1 MATILNNAPYMGFPL
16 SIKRGNP
23 APVDTTAVWYNK
35 TELETYAASGATA
48 YVGQILT
55 LVADSNCEAYMISN
69 EAGTL
74 IKLAST
80 TASGD
85 LASDVATLQGQV
97 ADLITAVGK
106 KAAGEEPA
114 TGIYKDIADV
124 ITLANSKVASVKAAD
139 KSITVAGTATAPTV
153 KVALSA
159 AEGNALE
166 LAADGL
172 KVTIPEVTV
181 PAYSMKKLDSATA
194 GMSASYQLTKDGA
207 GIGAI
212 IDIPKDMV
220 VESGTVETYTAGH
233 LPTGVT
239 EPGTYIVLTLA
250 NATSDKLYI
259 PASGLIEYVTGGS
272 GENDAIQI
280 NVTADTHKVTATVKE
295 GSLTK
300 AMLSTEVQGLLDKA
314 GTAVQAITTGS
325 TNGTISV
332 DGKDVKVKGLADA
345 AYATV
350 ASLNTTAKGYAD
362 GIKTAIIGDA
372 DTDTADSQTLEGVKK
387 YAHGQAIAAQEG
399 ATKAAEKLVNDLDV
413 TDTAVATQLVSEV
426 SQTDG
431 KITVTRRAL
440 VAADIPELAQSKIS
454 GLETALEGKQGT
466 ITFDG
471 TYNASTNPAAT
482 VSTVNAIVTNG
493 ADKATDNT
501 IKGAKLYA
509 DSKASEAETA
519 AKAYADGL
527 VTGDTGITK
536 RVETL
541 EGKVDVDKVST
552 AISTADDA
560 VKTALIGTT
569 TDTADKDTIKG
580 AKAYA
585 DGKFDTLDGTVSGL
599 ATKVNNNA
607 AAITTLNGD
616 ASTTGS
622 VAKAVADA
630 KTELNTA
637 INGKQ
642 DKFATVTNTA
652 NGQKLKFDKGSLTLS
667 TDNTG
672 PYDEIKSEKYL
683 QITVSDESEI
693 SLNGKVRLLPGK
705 TFNAL
710 NGDIQVKTTPTG
722 DTSAVNKSY
731 VDTTIT
737 NATKGL
743 TGAMHYCGASETDPT
758 SEAGPT
764 GVTGSGTSGAFIK
777 GDVVT
782 YDIKEYVYDGT
793 SWRELG
799 TEGSYIVKGTKF
811 TDADIA
817 DNAAISQLKING
829 LQTALATKIN
839 STDADSRY
847 VAKKTGF
854 SLVDDVEITKLTS
867 VETGAQVNK
876 IESIKA
882 GGTALTIATDKS
894 VNIPAASDSVFGVI
908 KVDNTSIKSTNGT
921 IAIKAVSTDLLTQ
934 GTETLILNCG
944 GAAD

>member
-55 LVADSNCEAYMISN
+55 LVADSKCEAYMISN

-97 ADLITAVGK
+97 ADLIAAVGK

-166 LAADGL
+166 LATDGL

-314 GTAVQAITTGS
+314 GTAVQTIETGS
-325 TNGTISV
+325 ANGTISV

-426 SQTDG
+426 SQIDG

-440 VAADIPELAQSKIS
+440 VEDDIPELAQSKIS
-454 GLETALEGKQGT
+454 GLATALEGKQGT

-482 VSTVNAIVTNG
+482 VSTVSAIVTNG

-541 EGKVDVDKVST
+541 EGKVDVNKVST

-560 VKTALIGTT
+560 VKTTLIGTT
-569 TDTADKDTIKG
+569 ADTADKDTING
-580 AKAYA
+580 AKKYT
-585 DGKFDTLDGTVSGL
+585 DNKIKTISDSVSDL
-599 ATKVNNNA
+599 QAAVSQNS
-607 AAITTLNGD
+607 AAITKLNGAD
-616 ASTTGS
+616 TVEGS
-622 VAKAVADA
+622 VDYKIKTAKDA
-630 KTELNTA
+630 LTTE

-642 DKFATVTNTA
+642 DRFATVTATENDQTL
-652 NGQKLKFDKGSLTLS
+652 NFDKGSLSIFT
-667 TDNTG
+667 TENQA
-672 PYDEIKSEKYL
+672 YDEIRS
-683 QITVSDESEI
+683 
-693 SLNGKVRLLPGK
+693 GKVLQLTATQEIFFNGPVGLAEGK
-705 TFNAL
+705 TFKATD
-710 NGDIQVKTTPTG
+710 GDIQVKTTPTG

-731 VDTTIT
+731 VDIAITT
-737 NATKGL
+737 ATAGL
-743 TGAMHYCGASETDPT
+743 TGAMHFKGKLDALPAVTDYV
-758 SEAGPT
+758 A
-764 GVTGSGTSGAFIK
+764 
-777 GDVVT
+777 GDVV
-782 YDIKEYVYDGT
+782 IVGQKEYVLLDDAGT
-793 SWRELG
+793 KSWSLLG
-799 TEGSYIVKGTKF
+799 DEGSYAVKGSITN
-811 TDADIA
+811 ADIA
-817 DNAAISQLKING
+817 TDAAIDQSKISG
-829 LQTALATKIN
+829 L
-839 STDADSRY
+839 TDALDAKLNATTAASTY
-847 VAKKTGF
+847 VAKEGYIAYTQAEK
-854 SLVDDVEITKLTS
+854 TKLAGIA
-867 VETGAQVNK
+867 TGAQANK

-882 GGTALTIATDKS
+882 GGTALTIDTDKS
-894 VNIPAASDSVFGVI
+894 VNIPAASTSAFGVI
-908 KVDNTSIKSTNGT
+908 KVDDTSIKSTNGT

-934 GTETLILNCG
+934 GTQTLILNCG

>member
-55 LVADSNCEAYMISN
+55 LVADSKCEAYMISN

-97 ADLITAVGK
+97 ADLIAAVGK

-114 TGIYKDIADV
+114 TGIYKEIADV

-139 KSITVAGTATAPTV
+139 KSIIVAGTATAPTV

-166 LAADGL
+166 LVADGL

-181 PAYSMKKLDSATA
+181 PAYSMKKLDTATS

-220 VESGTVETYTAGH
+220 VESGTVETFIAGH
-233 LPTGVT
+233 LPAGVA

-280 NVTADTHKVTATVKE
+280 NVTVDTHKVTATVKE

-300 AMLSTEVQGLLDKA
+300 TMLSTEVQGLLGKA
-314 GTAVQAITTGS
+314 GSAVQAITTGS

-454 GLETALEGKQGT
+454 GLETALEGKQDN
-466 ITFDG
+466 IAFDG
-471 TYNASTNPAAT
+471 TYNASTNKAAT
-482 VSTVNAIVTNG
+482 VSTVSAIVTNG

-527 VTGDTGITK
+527 VTGDAGITK

-541 EGKVDVDKVST
+541 EGKVDVNKVST

-560 VKTALIGTT
+560 VKTTLIGTT
-569 TDTADKDTIKG
+569 ADTADKDTING
-580 AKAYA
+580 AKKYT
-585 DGKFDTLDGTVSGL
+585 DNKIKPISDSVSDL
-599 ATKVNNNA
+599 QAAVSQNS
-607 AAITTLNGD
+607 AAITKLNG
-616 ASTTGS
+616 ANTVEGS
-622 VAKAVADA
+622 VDYKIKTAKDA
-630 KTELNTA
+630 LTA
-637 INGKQ
+637 EINGKQ
-642 DKFATVTNTA
+642 DRFATVTATENDQTL
-652 NGQKLKFDKGSLTLS
+652 NFDKGSLSIFT
-667 TDNTG
+667 TENQA
-672 PYDEIKSEKYL
+672 YDEIRS
-683 QITVSDESEI
+683 
-693 SLNGKVRLLPGK
+693 GKVLQLTATQEIFFNGPVGLAEGK
-705 TFNAL
+705 TFKATD
-710 NGDIQVKTTPTG
+710 GDIQVKTTPTG

-731 VDTTIT
+731 VDAAITT
-737 NATKGL
+737 ATAGL

-817 DNAAISQLKING
+817 DNAAISQLKIDG

-867 VETGAQVNK
+867 VETGAQANT

-882 GGTALTIATDKS
+882 NGTVLTIATDKS
-894 VNIPAASDSVFGVI
+894 VNIPAASASAFGVI
-908 KVDNTSIKSTNGT
+908 KVDDTSIKSTNGT

-934 GTETLILNCG
+934 GTQTLILNCG

>member
-55 LVADSNCEAYMISN
+55 LVADSKCEAYMISN

-85 LASDVATLQGQV
+85 LASDVATLQGQI
-97 ADLITAVGK
+97 ADLIAAVGK

-166 LAADGL
+166 LATDGL

-314 GTAVQAITTGS
+314 GTAVQTIETGS
-325 TNGTISV
+325 ANGTISV

-454 GLETALEGKQGT
+454 GLETALEGKQDN
-466 ITFDG
+466 IAFDG
-471 TYNASTNPAAT
+471 TYNASTNKAAT
-482 VSTVNAIVTNG
+482 VSTVSAIVTNG

-527 VTGDTGITK
+527 VTGDAGIAK

-552 AISTADDA
+552 AISTADNA

-569 TDTADKDTIKG
+569 TDTADKDTING
-580 AKAYA
+580 AKKYTDNKIKPISDSVNDLQAA
-585 DGKFDTLDGTVSGL
+585 VSQ
-599 ATKVNNNA
+599 NS
-607 AAITTLNGD
+607 AAIIKLNGAD
-616 ASTTGS
+616 TVEGS
-622 VAKAVADA
+622 VDYKIKTTKDA
-630 KTELNTA
+630 LIAE

-642 DKFATVTNTA
+642 DRFATVTATENDQTL
-652 NGQKLKFDKGSLTLS
+652 NFDKGSLSIFT
-667 TDNTG
+667 TENQA
-672 PYDEIKSEKYL
+672 YDEIKSGKVL
-683 QITVSDESEI
+683 QLTATQEI
-693 SLNGKVRLLPGK
+693 FLNGQVELAANK
-705 TFNAL
+705 TFDASYS
-710 NGDIQVKTTPTG
+710 DIKVKTTPTG

-731 VDTTIT
+731 VDSAITT
-737 NATKGL
+737 ATAGL
-743 TGAMHYCGASETDPT
+743 SGAMHYCGASETDPT
-758 SEAGPT
+758 SEDGPT
-764 GVTGSGTSGAFIK
+764 GVTGSGKSGAFIK

-782 YDIKEYVYDGT
+782 YGIKEYVYDGT

-799 TEGSYIVKGTKF
+799 TEGSYAVKGAIK
-811 TDADIA
+811 DADIA
-817 DNAAISQLKING
+817 TDAAIAQSKIAN
-829 LQTALATKIN
+829 LDVALAAKLN
-839 STDADSRY
+839 STDAESLY

-854 SLVDDVEITKLTS
+854 SLVDDAEITKLGT
-867 VETGAQVNK
+867 VEVHAQANK

-882 GGTALTIATDKS
+882 GGTALTIDTDKS
-894 VNIPAASDSVFGVI
+894 VNIPAATASAFGVV

>member
-55 LVADSNCEAYMISN
+55 LVADSKCEAYMISN

-97 ADLITAVGK
+97 ADLIAAVGK

-114 TGIYKDIADV
+114 TGIYKEIADV

-139 KSITVAGTATAPTV
+139 KSITVAGTATTPTV

-172 KVTIPEVTV
+172 KVTIPEITV
-181 PAYSMKKLDSATA
+181 PAYSMKKLDTATS

-220 VESGTVETYTAGH
+220 VESGTVETFIAGH

-272 GENDAIQI
+272 DKDDAIQI

-300 AMLSTEVQGLLDKA
+300 TMLSTEVQGLLGKVN
-314 GTAVQAITTGS
+314 TAVQAIATGS
-325 TNGTISV
+325 ANGTISV
-332 DGKDVKVKGLADA
+332 DGKDVKVRGLADA

-350 ASLNTTAKGYAD
+350 ASLNTTAEGYVN
-362 GIKTAIIGDA
+362 TAKAAVIGNA
-372 DTDTADSQTLEGVKK
+372 ETDTADSKTIEGVKK
-387 YAHGQAIAAQEG
+387 YAHGQAVAAQEG

-413 TDTAVATQLVSEV
+413 TDTAVDGKVVSAV

-431 KITVTRRAL
+431 KISVTRRAL
-440 VAADIPELAQSKIS
+440 VEADIPDLAQSKIS

-482 VSTVNAIVTNG
+482 VSTVSAIVTNG

-501 IKGAKLYA
+501 IKGVKLYA

-560 VKTALIGTT
+560 VKKALIGTA
-569 TDTADKDTIKG
+569 TDAADKDTIKG
-580 AKAYA
+580 AKAYT
-585 DGKFDTLDGTVSGL
+585 DGKFDILDGTVSGL

-616 ASTTGS
+616 ATTTGS

-630 KTELNTA
+630 KTELNTE
-637 INGKQ
+637 IGKKQ
-642 DKFATVTNTA
+642 DKITKETTLAVQTLTTESSGITINPHVEGNDSISIEDDGSNTLHLKKGTYGKAVEITNVA
-652 NGQKLKFDKGSLTLS
+652 
-667 TDNTG
+667 
-672 PYDEIKSEKYL
+672 
-683 QITVSDESEI
+683 
-693 SLNGKVRLLPGK
+693 
-705 TFNAL
+705 
-710 NGDIQVKTTPTG
+710 TPTG
-722 DTSAVNKSY
+722 NTSAANKKY
-731 VDTTIT
+731 VDDTIT

-743 TGAMHYCGASETDPT
+743 TGAMHYIGASSTDPMLP
-758 SEAGPT
+758 AGPT
-764 GVTGSGTSGAFIK
+764 VTGHTGAFAS

-782 YDIKEYVYDGT
+782 WGDNKEYVYDGT
-793 SWRELG
+793 TWRVLG
-799 TEGSYIVKGTKF
+799 DEGSYIIKGTKF

-817 DNAAISQLKING
+817 DDAAISQLKIDG
-829 LQTALATKIN
+829 LQTALATKLN

-847 VAKKTGF
+847 VSKKTGF
-854 SLVDDVEITKLTS
+854 SLVDDAEITKLGTIE
-867 VETGAQVNK
+867 VHAQANK

-882 GGTALTIATDKS
+882 GGTALTITDKS
-894 VNIPAASDSVFGVI
+894 VNIPAASASVFGVI
-908 KVDNTSIKSTNGT
+908 KVDDTSIKSTGGT

>member
-1 MATILNNAPYMGFPL
+1 MNLM
-16 SIKRGNP
+16 SQ
-23 APVDTTAVWYNK
+23 
-35 TELETYAASGATA
+35 ASA
-48 YVGQILT
+48 
-55 LVADSNCEAYMISN
+55 
-69 EAGTL
+69 
-74 IKLAST
+74 
-80 TASGD
+80 
-85 LASDVATLQGQV
+85 
-97 ADLITAVGK
+97 
-106 KAAGEEPA
+106 
-114 TGIYKDIADV
+114 

-181 PAYSMKKLDSATA
+181 SAYSMKKLDTTTS

-220 VESGTVETYTAGH
+220 VESGTVETYVAGH
-233 LPTGVT
+233 LPTDVT

-300 AMLSTEVQGLLDKA
+300 TMLSTEVQGLLDKA

-332 DGKDVKVKGLADA
+332 DGKDVEVKGLADA

-350 ASLNTTAKGYAD
+350 ASLNATAEGYANTAKA
-362 GIKTAIIGDA
+362 AVIGNA
-372 DTDTADSQTLEGVKK
+372 ETDTADSKTIEGVKK
-387 YAHGQAIAAQEG
+387 YAHGQAVAAQEG

-413 TDTAVATQLVSEV
+413 TDTEVAKQVVSAV

-482 VSTVNAIVTNG
+482 VSTVSAIVTNG

-552 AISTADDA
+552 AISTADDV
-560 VKTALIGTT
+560 VKKALIGTA
-569 TDTADKDTIKG
+569 TDAADKDTIKG
-580 AKAYA
+580 AKAYT
-585 DGKFDTLDGTVSGL
+585 DGKFDILDGTVSGL

-607 AAITTLNGD
+607 AAITTLKGD
-616 ASTTGS
+616 ATTTGS
-622 VAKAVADA
+622 VAKAVTDA
-630 KTELNTA
+630 KTELNTE
-637 INGKQ
+637 IGKKQ
-642 DKFATVTNTA
+642 DKITKETTLAVQTLTTESSGITINPHVEGNDSISIEDDGSNTLHLKKGTYGKAVEITNVA
-652 NGQKLKFDKGSLTLS
+652 
-667 TDNTG
+667 
-672 PYDEIKSEKYL
+672 
-683 QITVSDESEI
+683 
-693 SLNGKVRLLPGK
+693 
-705 TFNAL
+705 
-710 NGDIQVKTTPTG
+710 TPTG
-722 DTSAVNKSY
+722 NTSAANKKY
-731 VDTTIT
+731 VDDTIT

-743 TGAMHYCGASETDPT
+743 TGAMHYIGASSTDPMLP
-758 SEAGPT
+758 AGPT
-764 GVTGSGTSGAFIK
+764 VTGHTGAFAS

-782 YDIKEYVYDGT
+782 WGDNKEYVYDGT
-793 SWRELG
+793 TWRVLG
-799 TEGSYIVKGTKF
+799 DEGSYIIKGTKF

-817 DNAAISQLKING
+817 DDAAISQLKIDG
-829 LQTALATKIN
+829 LQTALAIKLN

-847 VAKKTGF
+847 VSKKTGF
-854 SLVDDVEITKLTS
+854 SLVDDAEIIKLGTIE
-867 VETGAQVNK
+867 VHAQANK

-882 GGTALTIATDKS
+882 GGTALTITDKS
-894 VNIPAASDSVFGVI
+894 VNIPAASASAFGVI
-908 KVDNTSIKSTNGT
+908 KVDNTSIESTGGT

>member
-55 LVADSNCEAYMISN
+55 LVADSKCEAYMISN

-97 ADLITAVGK
+97 ADLIAAVGK

-114 TGIYKDIADV
+114 TGIYKEIADV

-181 PAYSMKKLDSATA
+181 PAYSMKKLDTATS

-220 VESGTVETYTAGH
+220 VESGTVETFIAGH
-233 LPTGVT
+233 LPAGVA

-300 AMLSTEVQGLLDKA
+300 TMLSTEVQGLLGKA
-314 GTAVQAITTGS
+314 GSAVQAITTGS

-454 GLETALEGKQGT
+454 GLETALEGKQDN
-466 ITFDG
+466 IAFDG
-471 TYNASTNPAAT
+471 TYNASTNKAAT
-482 VSTVNAIVTNG
+482 VSTVSAIVTNG

-527 VTGDTGITK
+527 VTGDAGITK

-541 EGKVDVDKVST
+541 EGKVDVNKVST

-560 VKTALIGTT
+560 VKTTLIGTT
-569 TDTADKDTIKG
+569 ADTADKDTING
-580 AKAYA
+580 AKKYT
-585 DGKFDTLDGTVSGL
+585 DNKIKPISDSVSDL
-599 ATKVNNNA
+599 QAAVSQNS
-607 AAITTLNGD
+607 AAITKLNGAD
-616 ASTTGS
+616 TVEGS
-622 VAKAVADA
+622 VDYKIKTAKDA
-630 KTELNTA
+630 LTA
-637 INGKQ
+637 EINGKQ
-642 DKFATVTNTA
+642 DRFATVTPTENDQTL
-652 NGQKLKFDKGSLTLS
+652 NFDKGSLSIFT
-667 TDNTG
+667 TENQA
-672 PYDEIKSEKYL
+672 YDEIRS
-683 QITVSDESEI
+683 
-693 SLNGKVRLLPGK
+693 GKVLQLTATQEIFFNGPVGLAEGK
-705 TFNAL
+705 TFKATD
-710 NGDIQVKTTPTG
+710 GDIQVKTTPTG

-731 VDTTIT
+731 VDAAITT
-737 NATKGL
+737 ATAGL
-743 TGAMHYCGASETDPT
+743 SGAMHYCGASKTDPT
-758 SEAGPT
+758 SEDGPT
-764 GVTGSGTSGAFIK
+764 GVTGSGKSGAFVK

-782 YDIKEYVYDGT
+782 YGIKEYVYDGT

-799 TEGSYIVKGTKF
+799 TEGSYAVKGAIK
-811 TDADIA
+811 DADIA
-817 DNAAISQLKING
+817 TDAAIDQSKISG
-829 LQTALATKIN
+829 LTDALAAKLDVATAA
-839 STDADSRY
+839 STY
-847 VAKKTGF
+847 VAKEGYIAYTQAEK
-854 SLVDDVEITKLTS
+854 TKLAGIA
-867 VETGAQVNK
+867 TGAQANK

-882 GGTALTIATDKS
+882 GGTALTIDTDKS
-894 VNIPAASDSVFGVI
+894 VNIPAASASAFGVI
-908 KVDNTSIKSTNGT
+908 KVDDISIKSTDGT

>member
-55 LVADSNCEAYMISN
+55 LVADSKCEAYMISN

-97 ADLITAVGK
+97 ADLIAAVGK

-114 TGIYKDIADV
+114 TGIYKEIADV

-139 KSITVAGTATAPTV
+139 KSITVAGTATTPTV

-172 KVTIPEVTV
+172 KVTIPEITV
-181 PAYSMKKLDSATA
+181 PAYSMKKLDTATS

-220 VESGTVETYTAGH
+220 VESGTVETFIAGH
-233 LPTGVT
+233 LPAGVA

-300 AMLSTEVQGLLDKA
+300 TMLSTEVQGLLGKA
-314 GTAVQAITTGS
+314 GSAVQTIATGS

-332 DGKDVKVKGLADA
+332 DGKDVEVKGLADA

-350 ASLNTTAKGYAD
+350 ASLNTTAEGYAN
-362 GIKTAIIGDA
+362 TAKAAVIGNA
-372 DTDTADSQTLEGVKK
+372 ETDTADSKTINGAKK
-387 YAHGQAIAAQEG
+387 YAHGQAVAAQEG

-413 TDTAVATQLVSEV
+413 TDTEVAKQVVSAV

-440 VAADIPELAQSKIS
+440 VEADIPELAQSKIS

-482 VSTVNAIVTNG
+482 VSTVSAIVTNG

-552 AISTADDA
+552 AISTADAA

-569 TDTADKDTIKG
+569 TDTADKDTING
-580 AKAYA
+580 AKKYT
-585 DGKFDTLDGTVSGL
+585 DNKIKPISDSVSDL
-599 ATKVNNNA
+599 QAAVSQNS
-607 AAITTLNGD
+607 AAITKLNGAD
-616 ASTTGS
+616 TVEGS
-622 VAKAVADA
+622 VDYKVKAAKDA
-630 KTELNTA
+630 LTTE

-642 DKFATVTNTA
+642 DKFATVVTTTNS
-652 NGQKLKFDKGSLTLS
+652 QKLKFDKGSLTLS

-672 PYDEIKSEKYL
+672 PCDEIKSEKYL

-693 SLNGKVRLLPGK
+693 SLNGKVSLLPGK

-722 DTSAVNKSY
+722 NTSAVNKSY
-731 VDTTIT
+731 VDTAIT
-737 NATKGL
+737 TATAGL
-743 TGAMHYCGASETDPT
+743 TGAMHYCGASKTDPT
-758 SEAGPT
+758 SEDGPT

-817 DNAAISQLKING
+817 DNAAISQLKIDG
-829 LQTALATKIN
+829 LQTALAAKLN
-839 STDADSRY
+839 STEAESLY
-847 VAKKTGF
+847 VPKKTGF
-854 SLVDDVEITKLTS
+854 SLVDDAEITKLGT
-867 VETGAQVNK
+867 VEVHAQANK

-882 GGTALTIATDKS
+882 GGTALTITDKS
-894 VNIPAASDSVFGVI
+894 VNIPAASASAFGVI
-908 KVDNTSIKSTNGT
+908 KVDNTSIKSTGGT

>member
-55 LVADSNCEAYMISN
+55 LVADSKCEAYMISN

-97 ADLITAVGK
+97 ADLIAAVGK

-114 TGIYKDIADV
+114 TGIYKEIADV

-139 KSITVAGTATAPTV
+139 KSITIAGTATAPTV

-172 KVTIPEVTV
+172 KVTIPTV
-181 PAYSMKKLDSATA
+181 DVPEYTIKQKTLSAEEAKTSPYA
-194 GMSASYQLTKDGA
+194 AIYQLMKGDTQA
-207 GIGAI
+207 GVDIN
-212 IDIPKDMV
+212 IPKDMV
-220 VESGTVETYTAGH
+220 VQSGTVETFYEGA
-233 LPTGVT
+233 LPEGVDK
-239 EPGTYIVLTLA
+239 PGTYIVLILA
-250 NATSDKLYI
+250 NTGSKPLYI
-259 PASGLIEYVTGGS
+259 PVSSLVDVYTGTPT
-272 GENDAIQI
+272 EDA
-280 NVTADTHKVTATVKE
+280 KTATVLINVDPTTHVITA
-295 GSLTK
+295 SIRASSVTK
-300 AMLSTEVQGLLDKA
+300 AMLDSTVQASLKKA
-314 GTAVQAITTGS
+314 DDAVQTITTGSDTS
-325 TNGTISV
+325 TNGTITV
-332 DGKDVKVKGLADA
+332 DGKEVAVKGLADA

-350 ASLNTTAKGYAD
+350 ASLNTTAEGYANTA
-362 GIKTAIIGDA
+362 KTAIIGNA
-372 DTDTADSQTLEGVKK
+372 ETDTADSKTIEGVKK
-387 YAHGQAIAAQEG
+387 YAHGQAVAAQEG

-413 TDTAVATQLVSEV
+413 TDTAVDGKVVSAV
-426 SQTDG
+426 SQTNG

-440 VAADIPELAQSKIS
+440 VEADIPELAQSKIS
-454 GLETALEGKQGT
+454 GLETALEGKQAT
-466 ITFDG
+466 VEFDG
-471 TYNASTNPAAT
+471 TYNASSNKAAT
-482 VSTVNAIVTNG
+482 VSTVTSAISGVKGVYADASKDDETIAG
-493 ADKATDNT
+493 AKKYADDKASTALTD
-501 IKGAKLYA
+501 AK
-509 DSKASEAETA
+509 T
-519 AKAYADGL
+519 YADGL
-527 VTGDTGITK
+527 VTGDSGITK
-536 RVETL
+536 RVEAL

-560 VKTALIGTT
+560 VKTALIGTA
-569 TDTADKDTIKG
+569 TDIADKDTIKG

-585 DGKFDTLDGTVSGL
+585 DGKFDTLDGTISGL

-616 ASTTGS
+616 ANTTGS

-630 KTELNTA
+630 KTELNTE
-637 INGKQ
+637 ISKKQ
-642 DKFATVTNTA
+642 DKITKETTLAVQTLTTESSGITINPHVEGNDSISIEDDGSNTLHLKKGTYGKAVEITNVA
-652 NGQKLKFDKGSLTLS
+652 
-667 TDNTG
+667 
-672 PYDEIKSEKYL
+672 
-683 QITVSDESEI
+683 
-693 SLNGKVRLLPGK
+693 
-705 TFNAL
+705 
-710 NGDIQVKTTPTG
+710 TPTG
-722 DTSAVNKSY
+722 NTSAANKKY
-731 VDTTIT
+731 VDDTIT

-743 TGAMHYCGASETDPT
+743 TGAMHYIGASSTDPMLP
-758 SEAGPT
+758 AGPT
-764 GVTGSGTSGAFIK
+764 VTGHTGAFAS

-782 YDIKEYVYDGT
+782 WGDNKEYVYDGT
-793 SWRELG
+793 TWRVLG
-799 TEGSYIVKGTKF
+799 DEGSYIVKGTKF

-817 DNAAISQLKING
+817 DDAAISQLKIDG
-829 LQTALATKIN
+829 LQTALAAKLN

-854 SLVDDVEITKLTS
+854 SLVDDAEITKLGT
-867 VETGAQVNK
+867 VEVHAQVNK

-882 GGTALTIATDKS
+882 GGTALTITDKS
-894 VNIPAASDSVFGVI
+894 VNIPAASASVFGVI
-908 KVDNTSIKSTNGT
+908 KVDDTSIKSTGGT

>member
-55 LVADSNCEAYMISN
+55 LVADSKCEAYMISN

-114 TGIYKDIADV
+114 TGIYKEIADV

-181 PAYSMKKLDSATA
+181 PAYSMKKLDTATS

-207 GIGAI
+207 GIGVI

-220 VESGTVETYTAGH
+220 VESGTVETYIAGH
-233 LPTGVT
+233 LPAGVA

-272 GENDAIQI
+272 SKDDAIQI

-300 AMLSTEVQGLLDKA
+300 TMLSTEVQGLLDKA
-314 GTAVQAITTGS
+314 NTAVQAITTGS

-332 DGKDVKVKGLADA
+332 DSKDVEVKGLADA

-350 ASLNTTAKGYAD
+350 ASLNTTAEGYAN
-362 GIKTAIIGDA
+362 TAKAAVIGNA
-372 DTDTADSQTLEGVKK
+372 ETDTADSKTIEGVKK
-387 YAHGQAIAAQEG
+387 YAHGQAVAAQEG
-399 ATKAAEKLVNDLDV
+399 ATKAAEKLVNDLDF
-413 TDTAVATQLVSEV
+413 TDTAVATQLVSAV

-440 VAADIPELAQSKIS
+440 VEDDIPELAQSKIS
-454 GLETALEGKQGT
+454 GLATALEGKQGT

-527 VTGDTGITK
+527 VTGDAGITK

-569 TDTADKDTIKG
+569 TDTADKDTING
-580 AKAYA
+580 AKKYT
-585 DGKFDTLDGTVSGL
+585 DNKIKPISNSVSDLQAAVSQNG
-599 ATKVNNNA
+599 
-607 AAITTLNGD
+607 AAITKLNGAD
-616 ASTTGS
+616 TVEGS
-622 VAKAVADA
+622 VDYKIKTAKDA
-630 KTELNTA
+630 LTTE

-642 DKFATVTNTA
+642 DRFATVTATENDQTL
-652 NGQKLKFDKGSLTLS
+652 NFDKGSLSIFT
-667 TDNTG
+667 TENQA
-672 PYDEIKSEKYL
+672 YDEIRS
-683 QITVSDESEI
+683 
-693 SLNGKVRLLPGK
+693 GKVLQLTATQEIFFNGPVGLAEGK
-705 TFNAL
+705 TFKATD
-710 NGDIQVKTTPTG
+710 GDIQVKTTPTG

-731 VDTTIT
+731 VDIAITT
-737 NATKGL
+737 ATAGL

-817 DNAAISQLKING
+817 DNAAISQLKIDG
-829 LQTALATKIN
+829 LQTALAAKIN

-847 VAKKTGF
+847 VSKKTGF
-854 SLVDDVEITKLTS
+854 SLVDDAEITKLGT
-867 VETGAQVNK
+867 VEVHAQANK

-882 GGTALTIATDKS
+882 GGTVLTIATDKS
-894 VNIPAASDSVFGVI
+894 VNIPAASASAFGVI
-908 KVDNTSIKSTNGT
+908 KVDDASIKSTNGT

>member
-55 LVADSNCEAYMISN
+55 LVADSKCEAYMISN

-97 ADLITAVGK
+97 ADLIAAVGK

-114 TGIYKDIADV
+114 TGIYKEIADV

-139 KSITVAGTATAPTV
+139 KSITVAGTATTPTV

-181 PAYSMKKLDSATA
+181 PAYSMKKLDTATS

-220 VESGTVETYTAGH
+220 VESGTVETFIAGH
-233 LPTGVT
+233 LPAGVA

-300 AMLSTEVQGLLDKA
+300 TMLSTEVQGLLGKA
-314 GTAVQAITTGS
+314 GSAVQTIATGS

-332 DGKDVKVKGLADA
+332 DGKDVEVKGLADA

-350 ASLNTTAKGYAD
+350 ASLNTTAEGYAN
-362 GIKTAIIGDA
+362 TAKAAVIGNA
-372 DTDTADSQTLEGVKK
+372 ETDTADSKTIEGVKK
-387 YAHGQAIAAQEG
+387 YAHGQAVAAQEG

-413 TDTAVATQLVSEV
+413 TDTAVDGKVVSAV
-426 SQTDG
+426 SQTNG
-431 KITVTRRAL
+431 KISVTRRAL
-440 VAADIPELAQSKIS
+440 VEADIPELAQSKIS

-482 VSTVNAIVTNG
+482 VSTVSAIVTNG

-552 AISTADDA
+552 AISTADAA

-569 TDTADKDTIKG
+569 TDTADKDTING
-580 AKAYA
+580 AKKYT
-585 DGKFDTLDGTVSGL
+585 DNKIKPISDSVSDL
-599 ATKVNNNA
+599 QVAVSQNS
-607 AAITTLNGD
+607 AAITKLNGAD
-616 ASTTGS
+616 SVEGS
-622 VAKAVADA
+622 VDYKIKAAKDA
-630 KTELNTA
+630 LTA
-637 INGKQ
+637 EINGKQ
-642 DKFATVTNTA
+642 DRFATVTATENDQTL
-652 NGQKLKFDKGSLTLS
+652 NFDKGSLSIFT
-667 TDNTG
+667 TENQA
-672 PYDEIKSEKYL
+672 YDEIRS
-683 QITVSDESEI
+683 
-693 SLNGKVRLLPGK
+693 GKVLQLTTTQEIFFNGSVGLAEGK
-705 TFNAL
+705 TFKATD
-710 NGDIQVKTTPTG
+710 GDIQVKTTPTG

-731 VDTTIT
+731 VDTAIT
-737 NATKGL
+737 TATAGL
-743 TGAMHYCGASETDPT
+743 TGAMHYCGASKTDPT
-758 SEAGPT
+758 SEDGPT

-817 DNAAISQLKING
+817 DDAAISQLKIDG
-829 LQTALATKIN
+829 LQTALATKLN
-839 STDADSRY
+839 STEAESLY
-847 VAKKTGF
+847 VPKKTGF
-854 SLVDDVEITKLTS
+854 SLVDDAEITKLGT
-867 VETGAQVNK
+867 VEVHAQANK

-882 GGTALTIATDKS
+882 GGTALTITDKS
-894 VNIPAASDSVFGVI
+894 VNIPAASASAFGVI
-908 KVDNTSIKSTNGT
+908 KVDDTSIKSTGGT

-934 GTETLILNCG
+934 GAETLILNCG

>member
-35 TELETYAASGATA
+35 TELETYAATGATA

-55 LVADSNCEAYMISN
+55 LVADSKCEAYMISN

-97 ADLITAVGK
+97 TDLIAAVGK
-106 KAAGEEPA
+106 KAAGEEAA
-114 TGIYKDIADV
+114 TGLYKEIADA
-124 ITLANSKVASVKAAD
+124 IALANSKVASVKAAD

-172 KVTIPEVTV
+172 KVTIPTV
-181 PAYSMKKLDSATA
+181 DVPEYTIKQKTLSVEEAKTSPYAA
-194 GMSASYQLTKDGA
+194 IYQLMKGDTQA
-207 GIGAI
+207 GVDIN
-212 IDIPKDMV
+212 IPKDMV
-220 VESGTVETYTAGH
+220 VQSGTVETFYEGA
-233 LPTGVT
+233 LPEGIDK
-239 EPGTYIVLTLA
+239 PGTYIVLILA
-250 NATSDKLYI
+250 NTGSKPLYI
-259 PASGLIEYVTGGS
+259 PVSSLVDVYTGTPT
-272 GENDAIQI
+272 EDA
-280 NVTADTHKVTATVKE
+280 KTATVLVNVDPTTHVITA
-295 GSLTK
+295 SIRASSVTK
-300 AMLSTEVQGLLDKA
+300 AMLDSTVQASLKKA
-314 GTAVQAITTGS
+314 DDAVQTITTGS
-325 TNGTISV
+325 DTNTKGTILV
-332 DGKDVKVKGLADA
+332 DGEEVAVNGLADA

-350 ASLNTTAKGYAD
+350 ASLNTTAEGYAN
-362 GIKTAIIGDA
+362 TAKAAVIGNA
-372 DTDTADSQTLEGVKK
+372 ETDTADSKTIEGVKQ
-387 YAHGQAIAAQEG
+387 YAHGQAVAAQEG

-413 TDTAVATQLVSEV
+413 TDTAVATQLVSAV
-426 SQTDG
+426 SQTNG

-440 VAADIPELAQSKIS
+440 VEADIPELAQSKIS

-482 VSTVNAIVTNG
+482 VSTVSAIVTNG

-569 TDTADKDTIKG
+569 TDTADKDTING
-580 AKAYA
+580 AKKYT
-585 DGKFDTLDGTVSGL
+585 DNKIKPISDSVSDL
-599 ATKVNNNA
+599 QVAVSQNS
-607 AAITTLNGD
+607 AAITKLNGAD
-616 ASTTGS
+616 SVEGS
-622 VAKAVADA
+622 VDYKIKAAKDA
-630 KTELNTA
+630 LTA
-637 INGKQ
+637 EINGKQ
-642 DKFATVTNTA
+642 DRFATVTATENDQTL
-652 NGQKLKFDKGSLTLS
+652 NFDKGSLSIFT
-667 TDNTG
+667 TENQA
-672 PYDEIKSEKYL
+672 YDEIRS
-683 QITVSDESEI
+683 
-693 SLNGKVRLLPGK
+693 GKVLQLTATQEIFFNGPVGLAEGK
-705 TFNAL
+705 TFKATD
-710 NGDIQVKTTPTG
+710 GDIQVKTTPTG

-731 VDTTIT
+731 VDTAIT
-737 NATKGL
+737 TATAGL
-743 TGAMHYCGASETDPT
+743 TGAMHFKGKLDALPAVTDYV
-758 SEAGPT
+758 A
-764 GVTGSGTSGAFIK
+764 
-777 GDVVT
+777 GDVV
-782 YDIKEYVYDGT
+782 IVGQKEYVLLDDAGT
-793 SWRELG
+793 KSWSLLG
-799 TEGSYIVKGTKF
+799 DEGSYAVKGSITN
-811 TDADIA
+811 ADIA
-817 DNAAISQLKING
+817 TDAAIDQSKISG
-829 LQTALATKIN
+829 L
-839 STDADSRY
+839 TDALDAKLNATTAASTY
-847 VAKKTGF
+847 VAKEGYIAYTQAEK
-854 SLVDDVEITKLTS
+854 TKLAGIA
-867 VETGAQVNK
+867 TGAQANK

-882 GGTALTIATDKS
+882 GGTALTIDTDKS
-894 VNIPAASDSVFGVI
+894 VNIPAASASVFGVI
-908 KVDNTSIKSTNGT
+908 KVDDTSIKSTGGT

>member
-1 MATILNNAPYMGFPL
+1 MAKILDNAPYMGFPL

-35 TELETYAASGATA
+35 TKLETYAASGATA

-55 LVADSNCEAYMISN
+55 LVANSKCEAYMISN

-97 ADLITAVGK
+97 ADLIAAVGK

-114 TGIYKDIADV
+114 TGIYKEIADV

-181 PAYSMKKLDSATA
+181 PAYSMKKLDTATT
-194 GMSASYQLTKDGA
+194 GMSASYQLTKDGT

-220 VESGTVETYTAGH
+220 VESGTVETYVAGH

-272 GENDAIQI
+272 GKDDAIQI
-280 NVTADTHKVTATVKE
+280 NVTADTHKVTATIKE

-300 AMLSTEVQGLLDKA
+300 TMLSTEVQGLLNKA
-314 GTAVQAITTGS
+314 DTAVQTIESGS

-332 DGKDVKVKGLADA
+332 DGTDVAVKGLADA

-350 ASLNTTAKGYAD
+350 TSLNTTAKGYAD
-362 GIKTAIIGDA
+362 STKTAIIGDA
-372 DTDTADSQTLEGVKK
+372 TTDTADSKTIEGVKK
-387 YAHGQAIAAQEG
+387 YAHGQAVAAQEG
-399 ATKAAEKLVNDLDV
+399 ATKAAEKLVNDLDF
-413 TDTAVATQLVSEV
+413 TDTAVDGKVVSAV

-431 KITVTRRAL
+431 KISVARRAL
-440 VAADIPELAQSKIS
+440 VEADIPELAQSKIS
-454 GLETALEGKQGT
+454 GLETALEGKQAT

-471 TYNASTNPAAT
+471 TYGAANPAAT
-482 VSTVNAIVTNG
+482 VSTVTSAISG
-493 ADKATDNT
+493 
-501 IKGAKLYA
+501 IKGTAEDGK
-509 DSKASEAETA
+509 DAETIA
-519 AKAYADGL
+519 GAKAYGKDAAATAEKNAKAYADGL
-527 VTGDTGITK
+527 VGDSSAIAS
-536 RVETL
+536 RVATL

-552 AISTADDA
+552 AISMADDA
-560 VKTALIGTT
+560 VKKALIGTA

-630 KTELNTA
+630 KTELNTE
-637 INGKQ
+637 IGKKQ
-642 DKFATVTNTA
+642 DKITKSTDLDAKSVNVQTKLSFGTTASSKISIEQYTTNTLQLHCPA
-652 NGQKLKFDKGSLTLS
+652 GNVTLKG
-667 TDNTG
+667 
-672 PYDEIKSEKYL
+672 IKE
-683 QITVSDESEI
+683 
-693 SLNGKVRLLPGK
+693 
-705 TFNAL
+705 
-710 NGDIQVKTTPTG
+710 PTENNE
-722 DTSAVNKSY
+722 AANKSY
-731 VDTTIT
+731 VDSAITT
-737 NATKGL
+737 ATAGL
-743 TGAMHYCGASETDPT
+743 SGAMHYCGASETDPT
-758 SEAGPT
+758 SEDGPT
-764 GVTGSGTSGAFIK
+764 GVTGSGKSGAFVK

-782 YDIKEYVYDGT
+782 YGIKEYVYDGT

-799 TEGSYIVKGTKF
+799 TEGSYAVKGAIK
-811 TDADIA
+811 DADIA
-817 DNAAISQLKING
+817 TDAAIAQSKIAN
-829 LQTALATKIN
+829 LDVALAAKLN
-839 STDADSRY
+839 STDAESLY

-854 SLVDDVEITKLTS
+854 SLVDDTEITKLGT
-867 VETGAQVNK
+867 VEVHAQANK

-894 VNIPAASDSVFGVI
+894 VDIPAASDSVFGVI
-908 KVDNTSIKSTNGT
+908 KVDNTSIKSTKGT
-921 IAIKAVSTDLLTQ
+921 IAIKAVSTDLLIQ

>member
-55 LVADSNCEAYMISN
+55 LVADSKCEAYMISN

-97 ADLITAVGK
+97 ADLIAAVGK

-166 LAADGL
+166 LATDGL

-300 AMLSTEVQGLLDKA
+300 TMLSTEVQGLLDKA

-345 AYATV
+345 AYATI
-350 ASLNTTAKGYAD
+350 ASLNTTAEGYAN
-362 GIKTAIIGDA
+362 TAKAAVIGNA
-372 DTDTADSQTLEGVKK
+372 KTDTADSKTIEGVKK
-387 YAHGQAIAAQEG
+387 YAHGQAVAAQEG

-440 VAADIPELAQSKIS
+440 VEDDIPELAQSKIS
-454 GLETALEGKQGT
+454 GLATALEGKQGT

-482 VSTVNAIVTNG
+482 VSTVSAIVTNG
-493 ADKATDNT
+493 ADKVTDNT

-527 VTGDTGITK
+527 VTGDAGIAK

-569 TDTADKDTIKG
+569 ADTADKDTING
-580 AKAYA
+580 AKKYT
-585 DGKFDTLDGTVSGL
+585 DNKIKPISDNVSNLQVAVSQNG
-599 ATKVNNNA
+599 
-607 AAITTLNGD
+607 AAITKLNGAD
-616 ASTTGS
+616 TVEGS
-622 VAKAVADA
+622 VDYKIKTAKDA
-630 KTELNTA
+630 LTTE

-642 DKFATVTNTA
+642 DRFATVTATENDQTL
-652 NGQKLKFDKGSLTLS
+652 NFDKGSLSIFT
-667 TDNTG
+667 TENQA
-672 PYDEIKSEKYL
+672 YDEIRS
-683 QITVSDESEI
+683 
-693 SLNGKVRLLPGK
+693 GKVLQLTATQEIFFNGPVGLAEGK
-705 TFNAL
+705 TFKATD
-710 NGDIQVKTTPTG
+710 GDIQVKTTPTG

-731 VDTTIT
+731 VDIAITT
-737 NATKGL
+737 ATAGL

-817 DNAAISQLKING
+817 DNAAISQLKIDG
-829 LQTALATKIN
+829 LQTALAAKIN

-847 VAKKTGF
+847 VSKKTGF
-854 SLVDDVEITKLTS
+854 SLVDDAEITKLGT
-867 VETGAQVNK
+867 VEVHAQANK

-882 GGTALTIATDKS
+882 GGTVLTIATDKS
-894 VNIPAASDSVFGVI
+894 VNIPAASASAFGVI
-908 KVDNTSIKSTNGT
+908 KVDDASIKSTNGT

-944 GAAD
+944 GAVD

>member
-55 LVADSNCEAYMISN
+55 LVADSKCEAYMISN

-97 ADLITAVGK
+97 ADLIAAVGK

-114 TGIYKDIADV
+114 TGIYKEIADV

-159 AEGNALE
+159 TEGNALE

-181 PAYSMKKLDSATA
+181 PAYSMKKLDTATS

-220 VESGTVETYTAGH
+220 VESGTVETFIAGH

-272 GENDAIQI
+272 DKDDAIQI

-300 AMLSTEVQGLLDKA
+300 TMLSTEVQGLLGKA
-314 GTAVQAITTGS
+314 GSAVQTIATGS

-332 DGKDVKVKGLADA
+332 DGKDVEIKGLADA

-350 ASLNTTAKGYAD
+350 ASLNTTAEGYAN
-362 GIKTAIIGDA
+362 TAKAAVIGNA
-372 DTDTADSQTLEGVKK
+372 ETDTADSKTIEGVKK
-387 YAHGQAIAAQEG
+387 YAHGQAVAAQEG

-413 TDTAVATQLVSEV
+413 TDTAVDGKVVSAV

-431 KITVTRRAL
+431 KIAVTRRAL
-440 VAADIPELAQSKIS
+440 VEADIPELAQSKIS

-482 VSTVNAIVTNG
+482 VSTVSAIVTNG

-560 VKTALIGTT
+560 VKTALIGTA
-569 TDTADKDTIKG
+569 TDTADKNTING
-580 AKAYA
+580 AKKYT
-585 DGKFDTLDGTVSGL
+585 DNKIKPISDSVSDL
-599 ATKVNNNA
+599 QAAVSQNS
-607 AAITTLNGD
+607 AAITKLNGAD
-616 ASTTGS
+616 SVEGS
-622 VAKAVADA
+622 VDYKIKAAKDA
-630 KTELNTA
+630 LTA
-637 INGKQ
+637 EINGKQ
-642 DKFATVTNTA
+642 DRFATVTATENDQTL
-652 NGQKLKFDKGSLTLS
+652 NFDKGSLSIFT
-667 TDNTG
+667 TENQA
-672 PYDEIKSEKYL
+672 YDEIRS
-683 QITVSDESEI
+683 
-693 SLNGKVRLLPGK
+693 GKVLQLTATQEIFFNGSVGLAEGK
-705 TFNAL
+705 TFKATD
-710 NGDIQVKTTPTG
+710 GDIQVKTAPTG

-731 VDTTIT
+731 VDTAIT
-737 NATKGL
+737 TATAGL
-743 TGAMHYCGASETDPT
+743 TGAMHYCGASKTDPT
-758 SEAGPT
+758 SEDGPT

-817 DNAAISQLKING
+817 DNAAISQLKIDG
-829 LQTALATKIN
+829 LQTALAAKLN
-839 STDADSRY
+839 STEAESLY
-847 VAKKTGF
+847 VPKKTGF
-854 SLVDDVEITKLTS
+854 SLVDDAEITKLGT
-867 VETGAQVNK
+867 VEVHAQANK

-882 GGTALTIATDKS
+882 GGTALTIGTDKS
-894 VNIPAASDSVFGVI
+894 VNIPAASASAFGVI
-908 KVDNTSIKSTNGT
+908 KVDDTSIKSTGGT

>member
-55 LVADSNCEAYMISN
+55 LVADSKCEAYMISN

-97 ADLITAVGK
+97 ADLIAAVGK

-114 TGIYKDIADV
+114 TGIYKEIADV

-181 PAYSMKKLDSATA
+181 PAYSMKKLDTATS

-220 VESGTVETYTAGH
+220 VESGTVETFIAGH

-272 GENDAIQI
+272 DKDDAIQI

-300 AMLSTEVQGLLDKA
+300 TMLSTEVQGLLGKA
-314 GTAVQAITTGS
+314 NTAVQAITTGS

-332 DGKDVKVKGLADA
+332 DGKDVEVKGLADA

-350 ASLNTTAKGYAD
+350 ASLNTTAEGYAN
-362 GIKTAIIGDA
+362 TAKAAVIGNA
-372 DTDTADSQTLEGVKK
+372 ETDTADSKTIEGVKK
-387 YAHGQAIAAQEG
+387 YAHGQAVAAQEG

-426 SQTDG
+426 SQTNG

-440 VAADIPELAQSKIS
+440 VEDDIPDLAQSKIS
-454 GLETALEGKQGT
+454 GLTTALEGKQDT

-471 TYNASTNPAAT
+471 TYSAANPAAT
-482 VSTVNAIVTNG
+482 VSTVTSAISG
-493 ADKATDNT
+493 
-501 IKGAKLYA
+501 IKGTAEDGK
-509 DSKASEAETA
+509 DAETIA
-519 AKAYADGL
+519 GAKAYGKDAAATAEKNAKAYADGL
-527 VTGDTGITK
+527 VGDSSAIAG
-536 RVETL
+536 RVATL

-560 VKTALIGTT
+560 VKKALIGTA
-569 TDTADKDTIKG
+569 TDIADKDTIKG

-599 ATKVNNNA
+599 ASKVNDNA

-616 ASTTGS
+616 ANTTGS
-622 VAKAVADA
+622 VAKVVADA
-630 KTELNTA
+630 KTELNTE
-637 INGKQ
+637 IGKKQ
-642 DKFATVTNTA
+642 DKITKSTDLDVKSVNVQTKLSFGTTASSKISIEQYTNTLLQLQCPAGNVTLKGIKEPTENNEAA
-652 NGQKLKFDKGSLTLS
+652 NKK
-667 TDNTG
+667 
-672 PYDEIKSEKYL
+672 
-683 QITVSDESEI
+683 
-693 SLNGKVRLLPGK
+693 
-705 TFNAL
+705 
-710 NGDIQVKTTPTG
+710 
-722 DTSAVNKSY
+722 Y
-731 VDTTIT
+731 VDSAITT
-737 NATKGL
+737 ATAGL
-743 TGAMHYCGASETDPT
+743 TGAMHYIGASSTDPMLP
-758 SEAGPT
+758 AGPT
-764 GVTGSGTSGAFIK
+764 VTGHTGVFAS

-782 YDIKEYVYDGT
+782 WGDNKEYVYDGAT
-793 SWRELG
+793 WRVLG
-799 TEGSYIVKGTKF
+799 DEGSYIVKGTKF

-817 DNAAISQLKING
+817 DDAAISQLKIDG
-829 LQTALATKIN
+829 LQTALAAKLN

-854 SLVDDVEITKLTS
+854 SLVDDAEITKLGT
-867 VETGAQVNK
+867 VEVHAQANK

-882 GGTALTIATDKS
+882 NGTVLTIATDKS
-894 VNIPAASDSVFGVI
+894 VNIPAASASVFGVI
-908 KVDNTSIKSTNGT
+908 KVDDASIKSTNGT

>member
-35 TELETYAASGATA
+35 TELETYAATGATA

-55 LVADSNCEAYMISN
+55 LYADSKCEAYMISN

-97 ADLITAVGK
+97 ADLIAAIGK
-106 KAAGEEPA
+106 KAVGEEPA
-114 TGIYKDIADV
+114 TGIYKEIADV

-181 PAYSMKKLDSATA
+181 PAYSMKKLDTATS

-220 VESGTVETYTAGH
+220 VESGTVETYIAGH
-233 LPTGVT
+233 LPAGVA

-272 GENDAIQI
+272 SKDDAIQI

-300 AMLSTEVQGLLDKA
+300 TMLSTEVQGLLDKA
-314 GTAVQAITTGS
+314 NTAVQAITTGS

-332 DGKDVKVKGLADA
+332 DSKDVEVKGLADA

-350 ASLNTTAKGYAD
+350 ASLNTTAEGYAN
-362 GIKTAIIGDA
+362 TAKAAVIGNA
-372 DTDTADSQTLEGVKK
+372 ETDTADSKTIEGVKK
-387 YAHGQAIAAQEG
+387 YAHGQAVAAQEG
-399 ATKAAEKLVNDLDV
+399 ATKAAEKLVNDLDF
-413 TDTAVATQLVSEV
+413 TDTAVDGKVVSAV

-431 KITVTRRAL
+431 KINVTRRAL
-440 VAADIPELAQSKIS
+440 VEDDIPELAQSKIS
-454 GLETALEGKQGT
+454 GLATALEGKQGT

-569 TDTADKDTIKG
+569 TDTADKDTING
-580 AKAYA
+580 AKKYT
-585 DGKFDTLDGTVSGL
+585 DNKIKPISDSVSDL
-599 ATKVNNNA
+599 QAAVSQNS
-607 AAITTLNGD
+607 AAITKLNGAD
-616 ASTTGS
+616 TVEGS
-622 VAKAVADA
+622 VDYKIKTAKNALT
-630 KTELNTA
+630 TE

-642 DKFATVTNTA
+642 DRFATVTATENDQTL
-652 NGQKLKFDKGSLTLS
+652 NFDKGSLSIFT
-667 TDNTG
+667 TENQA
-672 PYDEIKSEKYL
+672 YDEIRS
-683 QITVSDESEI
+683 
-693 SLNGKVRLLPGK
+693 GKVLQLTATQEIFFNGPVGLAEGK
-705 TFNAL
+705 TFKATD
-710 NGDIQVKTTPTG
+710 GDIQVKTTPTG

-731 VDTTIT
+731 VDTAIT
-737 NATKGL
+737 TATAGL

-817 DNAAISQLKING
+817 DNAAISQLKIDG
-829 LQTALATKIN
+829 LQTALAAKLN
-839 STDADSRY
+839 STEAESLY
-847 VAKKTGF
+847 VPKKTGF
-854 SLVDDVEITKLTS
+854 SLVADAEITKLGT
-867 VETGAQVNK
+867 VEVNAQANK
-876 IESIKA
+876 IESIKV
-882 GGTALTIATDKS
+882 GGTALTITDKS
-894 VNIPAASDSVFGVI
+894 VNIPAASASAFGVI
-908 KVDNTSIKSTNGT
+908 KVDDASIKSTNGT

>member
-55 LVADSNCEAYMISN
+55 LVADSKCEAYMISN

-97 ADLITAVGK
+97 ADLIAAVGK

-114 TGIYKDIADV
+114 TGIYKEIADV

-139 KSITVAGTATAPTV
+139 KSITVAGTATTPTV

-172 KVTIPEVTV
+172 KVTIPEITV
-181 PAYSMKKLDSATA
+181 PAYSMKKLDTATS

-220 VESGTVETYTAGH
+220 VESGTVETFIAGH
-233 LPTGVT
+233 LPAGVA

-300 AMLSTEVQGLLDKA
+300 TMLSTEVQGLLGKV
-314 GTAVQAITTGS
+314 GSAVQTIATGS

-332 DGKDVKVKGLADA
+332 DGKDVEVKGLADA

-350 ASLNTTAKGYAD
+350 ASLNTTAEGYAN
-362 GIKTAIIGDA
+362 TAKAAVIGNA
-372 DTDTADSQTLEGVKK
+372 ETDTADSKTIEGVKK
-387 YAHGQAIAAQEG
+387 YAHGQAVAAQEG

-413 TDTAVATQLVSEV
+413 TDTEVAKQVVSAV

-440 VAADIPELAQSKIS
+440 VEADIPELAQSKIS

-482 VSTVNAIVTNG
+482 VSTVSAIVTNG

-552 AISTADDA
+552 AISTADAA

-569 TDTADKDTIKG
+569 TDTADKDTING
-580 AKAYA
+580 AKKYT
-585 DGKFDTLDGTVSGL
+585 DNKIKPISDSVSDL
-599 ATKVNNNA
+599 QAAVSQNS
-607 AAITTLNGD
+607 AAITKLNGAD
-616 ASTTGS
+616 TVEGS
-622 VAKAVADA
+622 VDYKVKAAKDA
-630 KTELNTA
+630 LTTE

-642 DKFATVTNTA
+642 DKFATVVTTTNS
-652 NGQKLKFDKGSLTLS
+652 QKLKFDKGSLTLS

-693 SLNGKVRLLPGK
+693 SLNGKVSLLPGK

-722 DTSAVNKSY
+722 NTSAVNKSY
-731 VDTTIT
+731 VDTAIT
-737 NATKGL
+737 TATAGL
-743 TGAMHYCGASETDPT
+743 TGAMHYCGASKTDPT
-758 SEAGPT
+758 SEDGPT

-817 DNAAISQLKING
+817 DNAAISQLKIDG
-829 LQTALATKIN
+829 LQTALAAKLN
-839 STDADSRY
+839 STEAESLY
-847 VAKKTGF
+847 VPKKTGF
-854 SLVDDVEITKLTS
+854 SLVDDAEITKLET
-867 VETGAQVNK
+867 VEVNAQANK

-882 GGTALTIATDKS
+882 GGTALTITDKS
-894 VNIPAASDSVFGVI
+894 VNIPAASASAFGVI
-908 KVDNTSIKSTNGT
+908 KVDNTSIESTGGT